1 MEDDPYSTSSRTSS
15 YQLLSWLAEACHE
28 RHVLHR
34 TLVRRSAR
42 ALDSAISLGSYN
54 VVPELLS
61 TLIAAAI
68 AAARWRTLGKRF
80 KLRARAMATGNVS
93 PLSPA
98 AQRLAWRLL
107 IGRPISTLAL
117 LPKAMAA

>member
-1 MEDDPYSTSSRTSS
+1 MEDDPYSTSSRASS
-15 YQLLSWLAEACHE
+15 YQLLSWLAQACHE

-42 ALDSAISLGSYN
+42 ALDSAINLGRYGA
-54 VVPELLS
+54 VPELLNA
-61 TLIAAAI
+61 LIAAAI
-68 AAARWRTLGKRF
+68 AAARWRALGTRF
-80 KLRARAMATGNVS
+80 KLRARAMAAGNVS

-98 AQRLAWRLL
+98 AHRLAWRLL

-117 LPKAMAA
+117 LPKAVAA